1 MIPNRDNSSTR
12 PRAYEQNTFPWN
24 ICRVPQSVEIKCKT
38 ILHPGRHCA
47 IFVVHGMGE
56 QQWMET
62 AVALRSGF
70 EDALEAI
77 RAWQRKNLDQHQI
90 HANQVPPPFIH
101 EGYWANYADAEKTF
115 PEDWKKFNETERLF
129 FRRLWETRAYSVF
142 RTWGWFLR
150 QQIRLLFLPH
160 IKLPARLVY
169 LPLQFLSPL
178 VQILALLSSPRIITR
193 ILADVRLYA
202 HPQGMSEKAIVQRI
216 DYRVGQEFLRM
227 LGLDWDFRPLPP
239 DQRLLASGKPVEFN
253 RVIWVAH
260 SLGTVISYNVLSDL
274 FHRAAELE
282 KSGDRAQRAG
292 VKKFRTS
299 LRRFVTL
306 GSPLDKFAALF
317 PDALRPWPAGDR
329 ANLLADT
336 GDTYTDSINDQ
347 TSHPHVETKEWWI
360 NFYHVL
366 DPVSGALDNQLICG
380 ENPPLNFHSDWK
392 SLALVPG
399 LAHSS
404 YWSVSKVLRFILGR
418 TYGKEYLQDE
428 KVKNTSSKK
437 QTWFAVLGY
446 IVWVVLLYG
455 IFFLLIWFH
464 RNILQ
469 WCWDML

>member
-1 MIPNRDNSSTR
+1 
-12 PRAYEQNTFPWN
+12 
-24 ICRVPQSVEIKCKT
+24 
-38 ILHPGRHCA
+38 
-47 IFVVHGMGE
+47 MGE

-62 AVALRSGF
+62 AVELRSGF
-70 EDALEAI
+70 EDALEVI
-77 RAWQRKNLDQHQI
+77 RAWQRKKLEPHQI
-90 HANQVPPPFIH
+90 HTDQVPPPFIH

-115 PEDWKKFNETERLF
+115 PEDWKKFNETEKLF
-129 FRRLWETRAYSVF
+129 FHRLWEMRAYSVF

-150 QQIRLLFLPH
+150 QQIRLFFLPG

-169 LPLQFLSPL
+169 LPLQFLFPIAE
-178 VQILALLSSPRIITR
+178 VLALLTSPRIITR

-202 HPQGMSEKAIVQRI
+202 HPQGMTEKAIVQQI
-216 DYRVGQEFLRM
+216 DYRVGQEFLRI
-227 LGLDWDFRPLPP
+227 LGLDWDFHPLPKKQQLGGP
-239 DQRLLASGKPVEFN
+239 GKPIKFN
-253 RVIWVAH
+253 RILWVAH

-274 FHRAAELE
+274 FQRAAELE
-282 KSGDRAQRAG
+282 KSGSKAQRAG

-317 PDALRPWPAGDR
+317 PDTLRPWPTHDR
-329 ANLLADT
+329 TNLLADT

-347 TSHPHVETKEWWI
+347 TLYPHVEAKEWWI

-366 DPVSGALDNQLICG
+366 DPVSGALDNPNICG

-404 YWSVSKVLRFILGR
+404 YWSALKVLRFFLGR

-428 KVKNTSSKK
+428 KVKKPSSRK
-437 QTWFAVLGY
+437 QTWFAILGY
-446 IVWVVLLYG
+446 FMWVLLLYG
-455 IFFLLIWFH
+455 IIFLLIWFH
-464 RNILQ
+464 RDILQ
-469 WCWDML
+469 WCCDILKSSAQISAGT